1 MSHVAIQ
8 ILIKKIFLP
17 HILQSDF
24 EKTWTSKIR
33 EESLSTFQVSFLLKD

>member
-1 MSHVAIQ
+1 MG
-8 ILIKKIFLP
+8 LYKYLLKKIPP

-24 EKTWTSKIR
+24 EKVWTFKIR